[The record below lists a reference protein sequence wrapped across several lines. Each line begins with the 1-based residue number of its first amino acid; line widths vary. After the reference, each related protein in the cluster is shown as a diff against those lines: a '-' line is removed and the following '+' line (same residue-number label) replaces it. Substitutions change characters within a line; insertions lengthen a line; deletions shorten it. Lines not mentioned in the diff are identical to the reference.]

1 MSDTTHSIYSIFG
14 TDKNIEQT
22 GFLLT
27 YPGSKFLIARS
38 GGANR
43 VYTEFMERQL
53 RPHRKAIDRGH
64 LDDEIANKILREA
77 FARHIVLSWEGV
89 KNPEDADLPIG
100 EQRDFEFNVE
110 NCVALFEAL
119 PDLFADIRDQST
131 ELSNFIQEQRDK
143 DAKS

>member
-1 MSDTTHSIYSIFG
+1 MSDTQHSIYSIFG

-27 YPGSKFLIARS
+27 YPGSKFIIARA

-43 VYTEFMERQL
+43 SYTTFMEQQL
-53 RPHRKAIDRGH
+53 RPHRKAVERGH
-64 LDDEIANKILREA
+64 LDDEIANTILREA

-89 KNPEDADLPIG
+89 KNPEDMDLPIE
-100 EQRDFEFNVE
+100 EQRDLEFTPE
-110 NCVALFEAL
+110 NCVALFLAL
-119 PDLFADIRDQST
+119 PDLFEDIRDQST
-131 ELSNFIQEQRDK
+131 TLANFIQEQRDE